1 MPRNEPNTGGATGSA
16 NATPKKRDRLLDMKR
31 ELRPIRFVIAD
42 DHVLVRELIVRLL
55 TSDSVPMELSAE
67 VDSADRALD
76 ACQSL
81 RPDILLVDL
90 RVLTPAGRVTI
101 AKLRE
106 KAPSVRILLYSGSA
120 SDREI
125 VRVMQEGIDGFV
137 GKNDTSREFREAMTR
152 IAQGANYFCAQSSR
166 LLAEIA
172 SGKHAKVESDSSLSP
187 REKQILRL
195 IADGQTSKE
204 IAAALGLSV
213 ATVDTHRRNAMAKIG
228 GRNAADLIRYGH
240 DHGLLAHQETS
251 Q

>member
-120 SDREI
+120 LKKYGNHSCCFAYFKI
-125 VRVMQEGIDGFV
+125 STCACVV
-137 GKNDTSREFREAMTR
+137 TR
-152 IAQGANYFCAQSSR
+152 
-166 LLAEIA
+166 
-172 SGKHAKVESDSSLSP
+172 
-187 REKQILRL
+187 LR
-195 IADGQTSKE
+195 GERPEPS
-204 IAAALGLSV
+204 
-213 ATVDTHRRNAMAKIG
+213 
-228 GRNAADLIRYGH
+228 
-240 DHGLLAHQETS
+240 
-251 Q
+251 